1 MDDIVFCLLVILLTG
16 SDGATCDRD
25 AKVCEFWLT
34 VDFKLTMM
42 NGQISVHPY
51 RGQLYNFNDTR
62 NVNPITDTRDIITA
76 DGWVDSKLV
85 IVANGTLPGPSIE
98 VYEGQTVIVHVKNN
112 LPSEATSIHWHGLHQ
127 RDTPWMDGVAFVTQC
142 PIEPGQSFTYQFT
155 AAPKGTFLYHSH
167 IGVQR
172 TMGLY
177 GPFIVRER
185 TTESMPEFVAVI
197 SDWNHDGDSN
207 EQYFKMLYGLYING
221 KRVQQTKSLD
231 GANFTMFNFHSGL
244 INGKGRFRYEN
255 GSYNEAPLHVFQITR
270 RTVYKFRFI
279 NSGKEYPFKVSI
291 QGHSLTV
298 IAADGYDLKQAT
310 ADSVIINPGERFDC
324 TIVANQK
331 NNLNYWIRAQT
342 LEVGKVHVAEAI
354 LRYPNAPKQQPLGP
368 SVERQCT
375 VIEPCDV
382 INCPFSY
389 YPSVA
394 NTECFTFDQLT
405 SSIYDNDP
413 APTAPS
419 DELQERFLNFAFPG
433 NVVRPG
439 SVNGR
444 SFVHPPVAALSEP
457 QELANYKCGDDCG
470 EQKICNCMYSLD
482 LEHDKVYQ
490 LVFTNMGQGKGWSHP
505 VHMHGHS
512 FYVLK
517 MGYGSYDNIT
527 GVMTGENMDVD
538 CGGGVPRNV
547 SFCNN
552 PTWANA
558 SWLGGNVPGLEL
570 KNPPRKDTII
580 VPTGGYVVVRI
591 KADNPGV
598 WFMHCHIE
606 LHNMNGMA
614 MMINESFPR
623 HPDPPKGFPRCGNF
637 DYQGLA
643 STAAKD
649 VGNIG
654 IVVGILICAWSVYL
668 C

>member
-470 EQKICNCMYSLD
+470 EQKICNY
-482 LEHDKVYQ
+482 
-490 LVFTNMGQGKGWSHP
+490 
-505 VHMHGHS
+505 
-512 FYVLK
+512 
-517 MGYGSYDNIT
+517 
-527 GVMTGENMDVD
+527 
-538 CGGGVPRNV
+538 
-547 SFCNN
+547 
-552 PTWANA
+552 
-558 SWLGGNVPGLEL
+558 
-570 KNPPRKDTII
+570 
-580 VPTGGYVVVRI
+580 
-591 KADNPGV
+591 
-598 WFMHCHIE
+598 
-606 LHNMNGMA
+606 
-614 MMINESFPR
+614 
-623 HPDPPKGFPRCGNF
+623 
-637 DYQGLA
+637 
-643 STAAKD
+643 